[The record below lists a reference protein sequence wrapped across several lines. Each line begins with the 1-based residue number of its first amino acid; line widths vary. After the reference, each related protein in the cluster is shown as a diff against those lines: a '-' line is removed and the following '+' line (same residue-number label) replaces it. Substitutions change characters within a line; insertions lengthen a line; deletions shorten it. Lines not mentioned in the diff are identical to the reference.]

1 MPISTTIGTSAI
13 TRTGVC
19 TSTTRPTSPFVGQ
32 VVYESDTFRMMAY
45 TGSGWAAVN
54 IAAFTSS
61 SRPANPYQG
70 QTIFETDTNRVTV
83 WTGTVWRGLAYDPGQ
98 HIGFAFSRT
107 DANTTYSSS
116 TGLTPT
122 VITELNV
129 TITPKQSNS
138 IILVEWQ
145 ISGEF
150 HHDNAYVIMKNGT
163 IASNGY
169 NTVAGNI
176 QSSGYA
182 NSNYDVD
189 NSTTPHTMQIRYVDS
204 NVNSLTAQTYG
215 IGIRSA
221 AGTAQTFFLNRSVSG
236 GSGTSNEVAVSMV
249 TATEIAQ

>member
-54 IAAFTSS
+54 IGAYTSNT
-61 SRPANPYQG
+61 RPSNPYQG

-83 WTGTVWRGLAYDPGQ
+83 WTGTVWRGLAFDPGQ
-98 HIGFAFSRT
+98 HIGFAFNRT
-107 DANTTYSSS
+107 DTITTYTAS
-116 TGLTPT
+116 TNLTPT
-122 VITELNV
+122 IIPELNV
-129 TITPKQSNS
+129 TITPKQTTSL
-138 IILVEWQ
+138 ILVEWQ

-150 HHDNAYVIMKNGT
+150 QHDSVYVIMKNGVL
-163 IASNGY
+163 ASNGY
-169 NTVAGNI
+169 NTVSGNV
-176 QSSGYA
+176 QLSGYA

-189 NSTTPHTMQIRYVDS
+189 NSTTPATIQIRYVDS
-204 NVNSLTAQTYG
+204 NVGSLTPQTYG
-215 IGIRSA
+215 IGIRASGA
-221 AGTAQTFFLNRSVSG
+221 NVFHLNRSVSG
-236 GSGTSNEVAVSMV
+236 GGVGTGNETCVSMV

>member
-98 HIGFAFSRT
+98 HIGFAFSRSDT
-107 DANTTYSSS
+107 LATYTAS
-116 TGLTPT
+116 TSTTPT
-122 VITELNV
+122 IITDMNI
-129 TITPKQSNS
+129 TITPKQANS
-138 IILVEWQ
+138 LILIEWM
-145 ISGEF
+145 ITCEF
-150 HHDNAYVIMKNGT
+150 THDSVFCIMKNGV
-163 IASNGY
+163 IASNGF
-169 NTVAGNI
+169 NTVVGNTGWNV
-176 QSSGYA
+176 GYGA
-182 NSNYDVD
+182 SNYDNNID
-189 NSTTPHTMQIRYVDS
+189 STMATMNFRYVDS
-204 NVNSLTAQTYG
+204 NVNSLTAQTYSLG
-215 IGIRSA
+215 IKASSA
-221 AGTAQTFFLNRSVSG
+221 AVLYLNRTLAG
-236 GSGTSNEVAVSMV
+236 GGNENGVSMV

>member
-32 VVYESDTFRMMAY
+32 VVYESDTYRMMAY

-54 IAAFTSS
+54 IGAYTSNT
-61 SRPANPYQG
+61 RPSNPYQG
-70 QTIFETDTNRVTV
+70 QTIYETDTNRAPV

-98 HIGFAFSRT
+98 HIGFAFNRT

-122 VITELNV
+122 IITELNV
-129 TITPKQSNS
+129 TITPKQTTSL
-138 IILVEWQ
+138 ILVEWQ
-145 ISGEF
+145 ISAEF
-150 HHDNAYVIMKNGT
+150 HHDNTYVIMKNGVL
-163 IASNGY
+163 ASNGY
-169 NTVAGNI
+169 NLTAGNI

-189 NSTTPHTMQIRYVDS
+189 NSTTPHTMQIRYIDPSVG
-204 NVNSLTAQTYG
+204 SLTPQTYG

-221 AGTAQTFFLNRSVSG
+221 AGTAQTFYLNRSVSG
-236 GSGTSNEVAVSMV
+236 GSGTSNEVAVSIV